1 MPRLTQSCDLQ
12 AAVRV
17 SLKGRRSFLLLLF
30 GLSVLAAP
38 ATTTI
43 AQPLQQQRSSFAEAH
58 AGHIAE
64 AAQRFGI
71 PARWIE
77 AVLRVESAGKQR
89 AISSAGAMGL
99 MQVMPK
105 TWATLRMRH
114 GLGPD
119 PFAPRDNILAGT
131 AYLREMYD
139 RYGSV
144 DAMLAAYNAGPGR
157 YDAFQATGRPLP
169 TATITYVA
177 KVLSLLGRKST
188 LRRAQRGAFSAS
200 DWREAS
206 LFIEG
211 RKDHR
216 GSADAGPE
224 NGIFAPRSSSRE
236 PAWVR

>member
-1 MPRLTQSCDLQ
+1 MPRPTQSCDLQ

-17 SLKGRRSFLLLLF
+17 PLKGRRSFVLLLF
-30 GLSVLAAP
+30 GLSALAAS
-38 ATTTI
+38 ATASM
-43 AQPLQQQRSSFAEAH
+43 AQPPQHQHSPFADAH

-64 AAQRFGI
+64 AAQRFGM

-77 AVLRVESAGKQR
+77 AVLRVESAGNQR
-89 AISSAGAMGL
+89 ALSPAGAMGL

-169 TATITYVA
+169 TATVAYVA
-177 KVLSLLGRKST
+177 AVLSLLGRKST
-188 LRRAQRGAFSAS
+188 LHRAQHRALSPS

-206 LFIEG
+206 LFIEA
-211 RKDHR
+211 RKDSR
-216 GSADAGPE
+216 GSADARPE
-224 NGIFAPRSSSRE
+224 KGIFAPRPSSRE
-236 PAWVR
+236 QTWVR